1 MVTSYGRFDSDQDPV
16 RLGEP
21 GFGFDSGSSSAVVNQ
36 PDVVVRQLFEPV
48 PES

>member
-16 RLGEP
+16 QTGEL

-36 PDVVVRQLFEPV
+36 PDVVARQLFEPV
-48 PES
+48 PEG